1 MEITSQET
9 KSLEP
14 YENRKQCVEVGQM
27 VQLSPLTQFCF
38 PQFRL
43 QQTINVKWEEKSCEV
58 YSLKKCAGEE
68 KKTCSNSQ
76 WRSRVYMH
84 MCSLMESSHRDRAVL
99 EVTKETT
106 LTRSHRQDG
115 DENTGGRAS
124 LRRM

>member
-1 MEITSQET
+1 MRTGNNVWWWGGWYSC
-9 KSLEP
+9 LP
-14 YENRKQCVEVGQM
+14 YPVLLPT
-27 VQLSPLTQFCF
+27 VQ
-38 PQFRL
+38 L
-43 QQTINVKWEEKSCEV
+43 QQTINVKWEEKSFEV

-76 WRSRVYMH
+76 WRRRVHMH
-84 MCSLMESSHRDRAVL
+84 MCNLMESSHRDRAVL

-124 LRRM
+124 LRRV